1 MRFDKKIIHCRI
13 QTTHSHASCCH
24 HCYCCYYCKLDFVL
38 FHNVVCFT
46 SSMLSSIYLN
56 IANLLHIK
64 CTLVAM
70 CVILGRL
77 ECMQFG
83 GFFLVDLTPELCFK
97 TPD

>member
-1 MRFDKKIIHCRI
+1 
-13 QTTHSHASCCH
+13 
-24 HCYCCYYCKLDFVL
+24 
-38 FHNVVCFT
+38 
-46 SSMLSSIYLN
+46 MLSSIYLN